1 MSHSRPLRIGFVPEH
16 FSTPIF
22 FAQKHFGLSAE
33 LLPFPSG
40 TGHMITALRSG
51 EIDVGIGL
59 TEGWVAGLGKED
71 TPGDGGYRI
80 VGTYVETPLC
90 WAISTGAKRPD
101 MNSISSLKGSKIG
114 VSRIGS
120 GSYVMGYV
128 LANKQ
133 GWLSSGEQP
142 FSDFVILDNFA
153 NLRAAVNDGRA
164 DFFMWEHFTS
174 KRYYDSG
181 EIRRMGEIY
190 TPWPSWQIAAS
201 TSLVGNGGDA
211 DKLDPRLL
219 EVFAKLDQG
228 VKYFGEHHEEAVQYI
243 SRQLDY
249 SELDA
254 REWLKTV
261 EFATKTEGVD
271 LKVLQSCMGILRQ
284 AGILVEGK
292 GMQAEDMMCKG
303 LGAQFP
309 GEVPSGT
316 NPPSLPQPMMSLARS
331 IWRRRWP
338 YAKNPQDVRRFFR
351 HDRVQRTARRFEST
365 KPKPKPEPSSIP
377 PSSASSEAARRNRL
391 SGILDRTLR
400 WTPRRLRPYGER
412 LRSAPLSHV
421 VAFLILHEITAIV
434 PIFGLLAFFKCT
446 GWVPTSVVLGPWAEW
461 AQEGLRRYG
470 AYFGKK
476 GWFGLK
482 AEGGRRGQET
492 LEGELDEEVRRKR
505 DETADDEGCGWNLLW
520 GKGKGTAE
528 RAGESEAVEAVE
540 GKTSTAWQKAKK
552 VVKLGNIESGYNTG
566 IQVAA
571 AYTITKV
578 LLPVRL
584 IISIWA
590 TPWGARLVSALWKGM
605 RGKP

>member
-1 MSHSRPLRIGFVPEH
+1 MTHSKPLRIGFVPEH

-59 TEGWVAGLGKED
+59 TEAWVAGLGKED

-142 FSDFVILDNFA
+142 YSDFVILNNFA

-190 TPWPSWQIAAS
+190 TPWPSWQIVAS
-201 TSLVGNGGDA
+201 TSLVGNGGDT
-211 DKLDPRLL
+211 DKVDPRLL
-219 EVFAKLDQG
+219 DVFAKLDQG
-228 VKYFGEHHEEAVQYI
+228 VQYFGEHHEEAVQYI
-243 SRQLDY
+243 STQLDY

-271 LKVLQSCMGILRQ
+271 LKVVQSCMGILRQ
-284 AGILVEGK
+284 AGILAEGK
-292 GMQAEDMMCKG
+292 GMRAEEMMCKG

-309 GEVPSGT
+309 GD
-316 NPPSLPQPMMSLARS
+316 L
-331 IWRRRWP
+331 
-338 YAKNPQDVRRFFR
+338 RRFFR
-351 HDRVQRTARRFEST
+351 HDLVQRTARRFGST
-365 KPKPKPEPSSIP
+365 KPKPTPKPSSMP
-377 PSSASSEAARRNRL
+377 PSSASSETARRNRL

-421 VAFLILHEITAIV
+421 VAFLILHEITAVV
-434 PIFGLLAFFKCT
+434 PIFGLLAFFKYT

-470 AYFGKK
+470 AYFAKK

-482 AEGGRRGQET
+482 AEERRQGQEA

-505 DETADDEGCGWNLLW
+505 DESADDEGSGWNSLW
-520 GKGKGTAE
+520 GKGRGNAE
-528 RAGESEAVEAVE
+528 HAGESEAVEAAE
-540 GKTSTAWQKAKK
+540 SKTSNAWQKVKK
-552 VVKLGNIESGYNTG
+552 VVTLGNIESGYNTG

-578 LLPVRL
+578 LLPVM
-584 IISIWA
+584 SIFYA
-590 TPWGARLVSALWKGM
+590 A
-605 RGKP
+605 

>member
-1 MSHSRPLRIGFVPEH
+1 MTHSKPLRIGFVPEH

-59 TEGWVAGLGKED
+59 TEAWVAGLGKED
-71 TPGDGGYRI
+71 TLGDGGYRI

-133 GWLSSGEQP
+133 GWLSSAEQP
-142 FSDFVILDNFA
+142 YSDFVVLNNFA

-190 TPWPSWQIAAS
+190 TPWPSWQIVAS

-211 DKLDPRLL
+211 DKVDPRLL
-219 EVFAKLDQG
+219 DVFAKLDQG
-228 VKYFGEHHEEAVQYI
+228 VRYFGEHHEEAVQYI
-243 SRQLDY
+243 STQLDY

-271 LKVLQSCMGILRQ
+271 LKVVQSCMGILRQ

-292 GMQAEDMMCKG
+292 SMQAEDMMCKG

-309 GEVPSGT
+309 GGKP
-316 NPPSLPQPMMSLARS
+316 
-331 IWRRRWP
+331 
-338 YAKNPQDVRRFFR
+338 RFFR
-351 HDRVQRTARRFEST
+351 HDLVQRTARRFEST
-365 KPKPKPEPSSIP
+365 KPKPKPEPSSMP
-377 PSSASSEAARRNRL
+377 PSSAPPETARRNRL

-400 WTPRRLRPYGER
+400 WTPRRLRPYGKR
-412 LRSAPLSHV
+412 LRSAPISHV
-421 VAFLILHEITAIV
+421 VAFLILHEITAVV
-434 PIFGLLAFFKCT
+434 PIFGLLAFFKYT

-470 AYFGKK
+470 AYFSKK

-482 AEGGRRGQET
+482 EEEGRQGQEA
-492 LEGELDEEVRRKR
+492 LEGVLGEEVRRKR
-505 DETADDEGCGWNLLW
+505 DESADDEGSGWTSFGRRGRGN
-520 GKGKGTAE
+520 AE
-528 RAGESEAVEAVE
+528 RAGKSEAVEATEGSGSLYDYQSTASRKAYDQHMGDALGRKACLSPMEGYE
-540 GKTSTAWQKAKK
+540 GKTVMRMPAELHS
-552 VVKLGNIESGYNTG
+552 IREPG
-566 IQVAA
+566 IRPS
-571 AYTITKV
+571 
-578 LLPVRL
+578 L
-584 IISIWA
+584 
-590 TPWGARLVSALWKGM
+590 
-605 RGKP
+605 RGGE

>member
-1 MSHSRPLRIGFVPEH
+1 MTRSKPLRIGFVPEH

-59 TEGWVAGLGKED
+59 TEAWVAGLGKED

-142 FSDFVILDNFA
+142 YSDFVVLNNFA

-190 TPWPSWQIAAS
+190 TPWPSWQIVAS

-211 DKLDPRLL
+211 DKVDPRLL
-219 EVFAKLDQG
+219 DVFAKLDQG

-243 SRQLDY
+243 STHLDY

-271 LKVLQSCMGILRQ
+271 LKVVQSCMGILRQ

-309 GEVPSGT
+309 GASTQLKKHP
-316 NPPSLPQPMMSLARS
+316 RS
-331 IWRRRWP
+331 P
-338 YAKNPQDVRRFFR
+338 APEKRFFR
-351 HDRVQRTARRFEST
+351 HDLVQPTARRFEST
-365 KPKPKPEPSSIP
+365 KPKPKPEPSSM
-377 PSSASSEAARRNRL
+377 PSSSAPSENARRNRL

-421 VAFLILHEITAIV
+421 VAFLILHEITAVV
-434 PIFGLLAFFKCT
+434 PIFGLLAFFKYT

-470 AYFGKK
+470 AYFRKK

-482 AEGGRRGQET
+482 AEEGRQGQEA
-492 LEGELDEEVRRKR
+492 LEGELDEEGRRKR
-505 DETADDEGCGWNLLW
+505 DKSADDKGSEWNSFW
-520 GKGKGTAE
+520 GRGKGNAE
-528 RAGESEAVEAVE
+528 CAGENEAVEATE
-540 GKTSTAWQKAKK
+540 GKTSNAWQKVKK
-552 VVKLGNIESGYNTG
+552 VVTLGNIESGYNTG
-566 IQVAA
+566 IQHMGDALGRTACLSPMEGHEGETVMRTPGRVAFD
-571 AYTITKV
+571 
-578 LLPVRL
+578 
-584 IISIWA
+584 S
-590 TPWGARLVSALWKGM
+590 
-605 RGKP
+605 